1 MPVVQAPIEKGKNK
15 YAISFAFRPGE
26 SEVRLSYELPY
37 PNNKIAVKLPTLYG
51 GGRLLV
57 VAPPS
62 VTLTGDG
69 LQMAGQEQGMNIYER
84 ASVPAG
90 TIITINLSGTAPPPA
105 AANAPD
111 AGGAPGRAENV
122 QGGDAP
128 AAAIQS
134 IPGRL
139 DEYKWWLV
147 GGFCVLFLF
156 AAVLLWKKP
165 ISVTVAGP
173 EVFTEQP
180 AAKSHS
186 ARAGVAKSADASVS
200 SNGNSLAGL
209 DRDTSNSLDALKDQ
223 LFRLELRRQA
233 GTISDDEYSRERAKA
248 EQVLRDLVR
257 G

>member
-1 MPVVQAPIEKGKNK
+1 
-15 YAISFAFRPGE
+15 
-26 SEVRLSYELPY
+26 LPY
-37 PNNKIAVKLPTLYG
+37 ANNKIAVKLPTVYG
-51 GGRLLV
+51 GGRLIV

-62 VTLTGDG
+62 VQLTGDG

-84 ASVPAG
+84 ASVATG
-90 TIITINLSGTAPPPA
+90 TIVTVNLSGTAPPPT
-105 AANAPD
+105 AANPSD

-139 DEYKWWLV
+139 DEYKWWLA
-147 GGFCVLFLF
+147 GGFCVLFFF

-165 ISVTVAGP
+165 ISVTVTGHIAPPAQYAG
-173 EVFTEQP
+173 TTTTKKAAGEQSVAP
-180 AAKSHS
+180 S
-186 ARAGVAKSADASVS
+186 A
-200 SNGNSLAGL
+200 NGNSLASL
-209 DRDTSNSLDALKDQ
+209 DHAAASSLDALKDQ

-233 GTISDDEYSRERAKA
+233 GTISDDEYLRERAKA

>member
-1 MPVVQAPIEKGKNK
+1 
-15 YAISFAFRPGE
+15 
-26 SEVRLSYELPY
+26 
-37 PNNKIAVKLPTLYG
+37 
-51 GGRLLV
+51 
-57 VAPPS
+57 
-62 VTLTGDG
+62 
-69 LQMAGQEQGMNIYER
+69 MAGQEQGMNIYER
-84 ASVPAG
+84 ASVATG
-90 TIITINLSGTAPPPA
+90 TTITLNLSGTAPPPSPA
-105 AANAPD
+105 SSPE

-147 GGFCVLFLF
+147 GGFCVLFF
-156 AAVLLWKKP
+156 FTAVLLWKKP

-173 EVFTEQP
+173 DLPLQQ
-180 AAKSHS
+180 S
-186 ARAGVAKSADASVS
+186 AEKPQRGPVAVAKSAEASPS
-200 SNGNSLAGL
+200 SNGKSLASL
-209 DRDTSNSLDALKDQ
+209 DRAPASSLDVLKDQ

>member
-1 MPVVQAPIEKGKNK
+1 
-15 YAISFAFRPGE
+15 
-26 SEVRLSYELPY
+26 
-37 PNNKIAVKLPTLYG
+37 
-51 GGRLLV
+51 LLV

-84 ASVPAG
+84 ASVATG
-90 TIITINLSGTAPPPA
+90 TTITINLSGTAPPPA
-105 AANAPD
+105 AASAPD
-111 AGGAPGRAENV
+111 GAGAPGRAENV

-128 AAAIQS
+128 AIQS

-147 GGFCVLFLF
+147 GGFCVLFF
-156 AAVLLWKKP
+156 FSAVLLWKKP
-165 ISVTVAGP
+165 VSVTVAGP
-173 EVFTEQP
+173 EGFTEQP
-180 AAKSHS
+180 AAKPQS
-186 ARAGVAKSADASVS
+186 ARAGVTESANASAS
-200 SNGNSLAGL
+200 TNGNSLAGL

-233 GTISDDEYSRERAKA
+233 GTISDDEYLRERAKA
-248 EQVLRDLVR
+248 ERVLRDLVR

>member
-1 MPVVQAPIEKGKNK
+1 VQAPIDKGKDK

-62 VTLTGDG
+62 VTLSGDG

-84 ASVPAG
+84 SSVPTG
-90 TIITINLSGTAPPPA
+90 TIVTVNLSGTAPPPA
-105 AANAPD
+105 AANGPD

-139 DEYKWWLV
+139 DEDKWWLV
-147 GGFCVLFLF
+147 GGFCVLFIF

-165 ISVTVAGP
+165 ISVTVAP
-173 EVFTEQP
+173 DLLSQQSAEKPQ
-180 AAKSHS
+180 A
-186 ARAGVAKSADASVS
+186 ARANVAKSTEASPS
-200 SNGNSLAGL
+200 NNGNSLASL
-209 DRDTSNSLDALKDQ
+209 DHATTSSLDALKDQ